1 MKTRHL
7 VAALF
12 LVLSLCTST
21 QSTAQGVA
29 SLYISDMPGFPDLP
43 QDSAYEGL
51 PYTYD
56 IILINNTNIFINST
70 ISLTMKVDSATSTFL
85 TNPQT
90 AIPPGDTVVLT
101 VSGFNFTQP
110 FFKVG
115 NNIVVVW
122 PVVNGFVVP
131 IDTFQTNVHFV
142 PLNSL
147 GGIDLTEPAYHLF
160 PVPSNEFLHLDVKS
174 GEVVEYVRIY
184 TISGQ
189 LVREIPVAEE
199 NQIDIGFLNPGVYVL
214 EITANGKSSRR
225 KFIKQ

>member
-21 QSTAQGVA
+21 QSKAQGVA

-43 QDSAYEGL
+43 QDSAFEGI

-56 IILINNTNIFINST
+56 IILINNTNIFINT
-70 ISLTMKVDSATSTFL
+70 NVSLVMKVDSSTSTFF
-85 TNPQT
+85 TNPQPG
-90 AIPPGDTVVLT
+90 ISPGDTVTLT

-122 PVVNGFVVP
+122 PVVNGLMVP
-131 IDTFQTNVHFV
+131 IDTFQTDVHFV

-147 GGIDLTEPAYHLF
+147 GGIDLTEPAFHLF
-160 PVPSNEFLHLDVKS
+160 PVPSNEFLQLDVM
-174 GEVVEYVRIY
+174 GDEVVEYVRIY

-189 LVREIPVAEE
+189 LIREIPAAEKK
-199 NQIDIGFLNPGVYVL
+199 QIDIRFLNHGVYIL
-214 EITANGKSSRR
+214 EISANGKSSRR